1 MLTPTQ
7 LKTLLGSH
15 GLRLTK
21 RLGQHHL
28 VDARVI
34 ERLLAKAALSPDDTV
49 VEIGPGLGA
58 LTEPLAQR
66 VRRVIAVEIDRGIA
80 ALLSERMRPHPNVE
94 VICGDILTFAWPHGE
109 PLTVIGAIPYHITSP
124 ILVSLCEQRRFITQ
138 AVLILQ
144 EELAQRLLAKP
155 GTRAWGRLSVLVQ
168 YGWQLTS
175 LCRVPSGAFFPRP
188 RVDSRCVRLIPR
200 PPPSGMAVD
209 PSTPPARLASP
220 NEAAGVAQDSA
231 TQASLCEAGR
241 AGLHESQLFELTRR
255 AFAHRRK
262 TVVNCLSEAGTIS
275 RQEVEA
281 ALGAIGVPVAVRAQA
296 LSIER
301 LIALANH
308 LYGRMGHHM
317 GERVRK

>member
-7 LKTLLGSH
+7 LKALLGSH

-28 VDARVI
+28 VDQ
-34 ERLLAKAALSPDDTV
+34 RLIQRILDATALSPDDTV

-66 VRRVIAVEIDRGIA
+66 VRRIIAVEIDRGIA
-80 ALLSERMRPHPNVE
+80 ALLRERMQPYSNVE
-94 VICGDILTFAWPHGE
+94 IVCGDILTFAWPPE
-109 PLTVIGAIPYHITSP
+109 PVTVIGAIPYHITSP
-124 ILVSLCEQRRFITQ
+124 ILVSLCEQRRLIMQT
-138 AVLILQ
+138 VLILQ

-188 RVDSRCVRLIPR
+188 RVDSRCLRLIPR
-200 PPPSGMAVD
+200 SLPPGMAVD
-209 PSTPPARLASP
+209 PSTHTTAS
-220 NEAAGVAQDSA
+220 
-231 TQASLCEAGR
+231 GR
-241 AGLHESQLFELTRR
+241 GLYEPQIFELTRR

-262 TVVNCLSEAGTIS
+262 TLVSCLVEAGMA
-275 RQEVEA
+275 RQPTVEA
-281 ALGAIGVPVAVRAQA
+281 LRSLGLPPAIRAEA
-296 LSIER
+296 LSLEQ
-301 LIALANH
+301 LAALANI
-308 LYGRMGHHM
+308 LMTTDE
-317 GERVRK
+317 ERTVR